1 MNCYTEFVIFW
12 LPNLSSSLPHVSAGL
27 VKVHDF
33 SAFQEVISDLIN
45 EVDPVYMEVLIIE
58 LMVHC
63 LFECSV
69 RNPLS
74 LVEIS

>member
-1 MNCYTEFVIFW
+1 M
-12 LPNLSSSLPHVSAGL
+12 SAGL

-45 EVDPVYMEVLIIE
+45 EVDPIYMEVLSIE
-58 LMVHC
+58 LMGHC
-63 LFECSV
+63 LLECSV

-74 LVEIS
+74 LVEIG